1 MEIVDPDCYDAP
13 EYWYIIKKTL
23 TYSPLYNEIVKL
35 YYNYDI
41 HNFGYNIFKIKKPSA
56 IERTYYLT
64 SIVKIIDFDNIKVDV
79 SDLLTNKKIMCI
91 SHIDYIYINSTGT
104 YNDEKIYLGCLKRYL
119 IDNHIINIP
128 IKYSKYD
135 SDSESVD

>member
-13 EYWYIIKKTL
+13 EYWSIIKKTL
-23 TYSPLYNEIVKL
+23 TYNPIYNDIVKL

-41 HNFGYNIFKIKKPSA
+41 NKFKYNIFKIKKLSIA
-56 IERTYYLT
+56 EKSYYLN
-64 SIVKIIDFDNIKVDV
+64 SIVKLIDFDNIKVDV
-79 SDLLTNKKIMCI
+79 SDSLTNKKIMCI

-104 YNDEKIYLGCLKRYL
+104 YNDEKIYLGCLKQYL
-119 IDNHIINIP
+119 IDNDIIKIQ
-128 IKYSKYD
+128 IKYSTYD